1 MEHTDEI
8 ALRSKNAEVLAQRN
22 AEFLAK
28 YDTDDKQIDYY
39 TGLAMKLYEEFQID
53 GTYTDEGVRKNVA
66 VWYENKSK
74 QMQLLRK
81 HPYWDEEAKAVVF
94 LQTENREI
102 DYYAAADILDNLE
115 DYVGSRHRN
124 IDYCEWMTS
133 AIRRALMGTPSEEEQ
148 TGVLTEALINR
159 INGELGRGFEI
170 PSAIARMLRCGTKIT
185 RLVRKCFEN
194 IKLCDGET
202 WNATTLVDEG
212 EDARTRKSFDKYYAK
227 FADCLSELQ
236 IERITLVSL
245 NFLDF
250 MTMSNG
256 NSWSSCHFINSHGI
270 FHEDAESSYSGAY
283 KQGCLS
289 YALDEPSMILY
300 TLPATFDGT
309 DYYRCQKLTR
319 MCCQYENGI
328 LITGKCYPN
337 NQDPLI
343 TRYRQIAQL
352 IMSQVNELPNLWTF
366 SRKTN
371 KINGFVETA
380 ENSAHYTDYL
390 YDGQKPTISWN
401 KSIEIDLDA
410 AMTIG
415 HEAYCLHCGNTL
427 YGGHNKWLQCDK
439 HRKSRICV
447 HCGRVIARTE
457 ECHQIFDDY
466 YCTDCVFY
474 CEVHDRYE
482 PMHRKYGTVR
492 MQDGE
497 KTVCNEALYGF
508 TQCKDCGVWFND
520 DEMTDGHCKECIKQY
535 VSCACCGSYIK
546 TTDVHEY
553 KGKSFCKMCAMF
565 SESKL
570 QIRKKDIYDIGDYV
584 LMADNFGTCRY
595 YVNGHMKRNYPNRIV
610 EITDKSGNEYS
621 ISNLDGHDWSWSD
634 DCFVGCIENCKEEYV
649 GTTMQNIIELIKEAA
664 DEN

>member
-1 MEHTDEI
+1 MEHTNEI
-8 ALRSKNAEVLAQRN
+8 ALRSKNAETLAQRN

-39 TGLAMKLYEEFQID
+39 TDLAMKLYDEFQID
-53 GTYTDEGVRKNVA
+53 GTYTDEGVRKSIA
-66 VWYENKSK
+66 IWYANKSK
-74 QMQLLRK
+74 QMQMLRK

-94 LQTENREI
+94 LQTENRDI

-159 INGELGRGFEI
+159 INGELGRGFKI
-170 PSAIARMLRCGTKIT
+170 PSTIERMLRCGTKIT

-202 WNATTLVDEG
+202 WNATTLADED

-256 NSWSSCHFINSHGI
+256 NSWSSCHFINSRGI
-270 FHEDAESSYSGAY
+270 FHEDADSSYRGEY

-289 YALDEPSMILY
+289 YALDEPSMVLY
-300 TLPATFDGT
+300 TLPATFDRT

-319 MCCQYENGI
+319 MVCQYGNGI

-337 NQDPLI
+337 NQDSLI
-343 TRYRQIAQL
+343 TRYRQMMQL
-352 IMSQVNELPNLWTF
+352 IMSQVNDITNLWTF

-390 YDGQKPTISWN
+390 YDHQKPTISFC
-401 KSIEIDLDA
+401 KDVSIDLDF
-410 AMTIG
+410 TLNIG
-415 HEAYCLHCGNTL
+415 HEAYCLDCGEVIGN
-427 YGGHNKWLQCDK
+427 YNHKWLQCDK
-439 HRKSRICV
+439 HRKTRVCECCGCV
-447 HCGRVIARTE
+447 IPRTE
-457 ECHQIFDDY
+457 KYHVLFGDY
-466 YCTDCVFY
+466 YCTDCVFF
-474 CEVHDRYE
+474 CDIHDRYE
-482 PMHRKYGTVR
+482 PVSWRYGTIR
-492 MQDGE
+492 MSDGE
-497 KTVCNEALYGF
+497 HTVCRDALRGLEKC
-508 TQCKDCGVWFND
+508 QDCGIWFDSD
-520 DEMTDGHCKECIKQY
+520 DMTHGHCKECIEQY
-535 VSCACCGSYIK
+535 VICDCCEHYVKI
-546 TTDVHEY
+546 TDAHEKDGKCYCEDCFVFAESGFKIQQKKHY
-553 KGKSFCKMCAMF
+553 KV
-565 SESKL
+565 
-570 QIRKKDIYDIGDYV
+570 GDYV
-584 LMADNFGTCRY
+584 LMSSDVNYCTFGANER
-595 YVNGHMKRNYPNRIV
+595 MERFYPNRIV
-610 EITDKSGNEYS
+610 KIKSAGSSYRV
-621 ISNLDGHDWSWSD
+621 SNLDDNNWAWSEN
-634 DCFVGCIENCKEEYV
+634 CFVGVIQNCKEEYV
-649 GTTMQNIIELIKEAA
+649 GKTIQEVIELIKEAA
-664 DEN
+664 NEN